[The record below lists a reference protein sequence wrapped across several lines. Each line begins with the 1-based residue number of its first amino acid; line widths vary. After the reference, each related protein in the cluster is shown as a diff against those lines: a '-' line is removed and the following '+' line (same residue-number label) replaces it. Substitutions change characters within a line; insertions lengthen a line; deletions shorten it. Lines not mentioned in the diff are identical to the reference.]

1 MFLLYKDN
9 FIVAVL
15 AGLLCPTNPNTPRQ
29 TTADDNLRP
38 TLELM
43 IIIMIVISDRVISDQ

>member
-38 TLELM
+38 TLKLM